1 MKSWGLEL
9 SRDLVQIPGR
19 ILPSEKIIVADGR
32 SYDAG
37 RDANWDRN
45 LRSNKMLHSVNLTNW
60 VILFQSRC
68 GREAKEFFQTLQK
81 VASGMHYTIDA
92 PKP

>member
-1 MKSWGLEL
+1 MEL
-9 SRDLVQIPGR
+9 SRDLIQIPGR
-19 ILPSEKIIVADGR
+19 ILPSEKIYVADER

-45 LRSNKMLHSVNLTNW
+45 LRSNKMLHGVNITNW
-60 VILFQSRC
+60 VMIFVSRS
-68 GREAKEFFQTLQK
+68 GREAKEFFHTLQK
-81 VASGMHYTIDA
+81 VASGMRYSIEA